1 MLALHKIELEP
12 KDRAFLTKLFQ
23 NGDLI
28 KYKEATHL
36 LSIDMDSAAFDEKKW
51 TVTRPEQTQKQPKDT
66 ESKVTAKAL
75 KSLLKDDQKQSI
87 TVS

>member
-12 KDRAFLTKLFQ
+12 KDRTLLIKLFQ

-36 LSIDMDSAAFDEKKW
+36 LSIDLDTAAFDEKKW
-51 TVTRPEQTQKQPKDT
+51 TVTRPE
-66 ESKVTAKAL
+66 
-75 KSLLKDDQKQSI
+75 
-87 TVS
+87 